1 MSGVVNYLIDMPFE
15 FRVVISLFF
24 LIFVVGKLLGK
35 RILWILSIVPFILK
49 QVFRGLYLLIQMI
62 LSILHKKIGWIFTR
76 ADEKFV
82 EISEKIDIKIDD
94 WYQQWKNSQK
104 PKLKNCFLIY
114 IICCLVIILPSY
126 IKTENKT
133 IKVGENIFLSCEK
146 FTLNQLRKCAWYDS
160 KEMLTLEDKWIQKTN
175 AGGILKNEFEATLI
189 VAGLNTTLLVRD
201 MPDKENSE
209 VLGNLYNDD
218 YVSWNGEIAFS
229 YVDNRVEPWV
239 KVTMEDGTTGWSR
252 MNYLY
257 PVEYEKT
264 IYYVTESQKKE
275 E

>member
-1 MSGVVNYLIDMPFE
+1 MSGVINYLIDKPFE

-24 LIFVVGKLLGK
+24 LIFVVWKLLGK
-35 RILWILSIVPFILK
+35 RILWIFSVVPFLLK

-62 LSILHKKIGWIFTR
+62 LSILHKKIGWIFTT

-82 EISEKIDIKIDD
+82 EIGENIDTKLES

-104 PKLKNCFLIY
+104 PKLKKCFLIY

-126 IKTENKT
+126 IKTENKI

-160 KEMLTLEDKWIQKTN
+160 EEVLTLEEDWGQKTN
-175 AGGILKNEFEATLI
+175 AGGIFKNEFEVALI

-201 MPDKENSE
+201 VPDKENSE

-218 YVSWNGEIAFS
+218 YVIWNGEIAFS
-229 YVDNRVEPWV
+229 YVDNRVEPWA

-252 MNYLY
+252 MDYLY
-257 PVEYEKT
+257 PVDYEKM
-264 IYYVTESQKKE
+264 IYYVTKSQKMN
-275 E
+275 